1 MNKLKNKN
9 GITLVALIIT
19 IIVLL
24 ILAMVSISLVMNSG
38 IITKSKTAVDKY
50 SEEELQ
56 EQIKLAHSEFEMQKY
71 GANPE
76 TDEATFLHSKLDPLY
91 GAANVNITGTDP
103 LMVTVKNN
111 SNTFAIKVASN
122 GSTEQVEWIQ
132 DKTVVTNT
140 KTGQTLEVGDTVF
153 YDSGV
158 SAYEGTGDNQGK
170 WGILGVEDGKL
181 LIMSKEN
188 VGNVTLAGKER
199 YLNASTLLN
208 NACTSFKNSEY
219 ADSVRSVKAED
230 INRVMGYI
238 PASPITYTYTMVDGK
253 VKRNDQTT
261 AGENTY
267 FEDVN
272 GTVLTSN
279 NSIDVTA
286 NLYSYQL
293 ISYLASGTKSYNF
306 LNDNGDFYWLDSKMV
321 NSWSNYASWSIGCIC
336 YGGYLNNNTM
346 WFSTANTAMSS
357 NDGVRAVVSLKSNI
371 QLSGD
376 STNGWTIQ

>member
-1 MNKLKNKN
+1 
-9 GITLVALIIT
+9 
-19 IIVLL
+19 
-24 ILAMVSISLVMNSG
+24 
-38 IITKSKTAVDKY
+38 
-50 SEEELQ
+50 
-56 EQIKLAHSEFEMQKY
+56 MQKY